1 MINITKIA
9 KNNIKYNKS
18 KSILIILTIFLA
30 TTLLSSVAMV
40 GLDWTE
46 VNKRNVIQN
55 YGSYHGLYGR
65 VDETPE
71 TSVSD
76 FDRTG
81 IDKKAGFHL

>member
-9 KNNIKYNKS
+9 KNNIKYIKS
-18 KSILIILTIFLA
+18 KSIFIILTIFLA

-46 VNKRNVIQN
+46 VNKRNVIQY

-65 VDETPE
+65 VDETKYE
-71 TSVSD
+71 K
-76 FDRTG
+76 
-81 IDKKAGFHL
+81 I

>member
-46 VNKRNVIQN
+46 VNKRNVIQ
-55 YGSYHGLYGR
+55 YY
-65 VDETPE
+65 
-71 TSVSD
+71 
-76 FDRTG
+76 
-81 IDKKAGFHL
+81 